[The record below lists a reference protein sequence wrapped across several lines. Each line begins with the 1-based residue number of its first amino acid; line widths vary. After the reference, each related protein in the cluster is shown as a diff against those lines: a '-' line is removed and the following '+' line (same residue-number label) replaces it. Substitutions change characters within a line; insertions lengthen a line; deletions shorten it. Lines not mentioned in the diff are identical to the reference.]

1 MAAGIRSDYT
11 GLLYMHYMYSI
22 HRRILWSGDGMIAVR
37 LPEDIERRLAE
48 LAARTGRTK
57 TFYVRE
63 AVLEYLDE
71 MEERYIAIDR
81 LEHPAKRWTLDE
93 MERDLDV
100 DG

>member
-1 MAAGIRSDYT
+1 
-11 GLLYMHYMYSI
+11 
-22 HRRILWSGDGMIAVR
+22 MIAVR

-48 LAARTGRTK
+48 LARKTGRTK

-63 AVLEYLDE
+63 ALLEHLDA

-81 LEHPAKRWTLDE
+81 LEHPAKRWKLDE